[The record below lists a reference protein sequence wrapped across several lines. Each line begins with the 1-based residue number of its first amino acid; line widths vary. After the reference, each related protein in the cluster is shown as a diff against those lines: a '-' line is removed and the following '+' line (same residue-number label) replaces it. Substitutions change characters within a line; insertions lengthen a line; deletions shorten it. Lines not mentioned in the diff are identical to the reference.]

1 MNPLPSHI
9 LEAEA
14 LERLEDLE
22 SSRPGFF
29 VEILDLFHTDIE
41 VSLPKLLTAM
51 RASNAELV
59 WQTAHHIKGSCV
71 VVGTAR
77 MKTVC
82 DWLEEQGR
90 SGTLDRAQDAIEILQ
105 REYEK
110 ARAALEKERIRFHET
125 SH

>member
-22 SSRPGFF
+22 ATRPGFF
-29 VEILDLFHTDIE
+29 VEILELFNNDIE
-41 VSLPKLLTAM
+41 ISLSKLLTAM

-59 WQTAHHIKGSCV
+59 WQTAHHIKGSCG

-90 SGTLDRAQDAIEILQ
+90 SGTLDSAQDAVELLQ

-110 ARAALEKERIRFHET
+110 ARAALEKERARFHET